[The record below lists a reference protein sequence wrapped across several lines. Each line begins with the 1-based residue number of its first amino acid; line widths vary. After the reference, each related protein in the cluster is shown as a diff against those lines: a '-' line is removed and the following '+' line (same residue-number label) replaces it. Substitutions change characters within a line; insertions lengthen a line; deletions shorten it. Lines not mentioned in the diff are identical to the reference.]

1 MATNHS
7 YEIELLTLELARD
20 QVAQDIAT
28 AEKFKKIELAL
39 VKIRAVEQRLNVLI
53 DKAWVEEKVEQLSI
67 IDKVAQSDLSLS
79 TVITNRLTEIEKK
92 LTELESKIWKH
103 KE

>member
-1 MATNHS
+1 MATNLS
-7 YEIELLTLELARD
+7 QEVELLTLELARD

-28 AEKFKKIELAL
+28 AEKFRQIELAL

-53 DKAWVEEKVEQLSI
+53 EKAWVEEKVEQLSI

-92 LTELESKIWKH
+92 LTELESKVWKH

>member
-28 AEKFKKIELAL
+28 AEKFKQIELAL

-79 TVITNRLTEIEKK
+79 TVITSRLTEIEKK
-92 LTELESKIWKH
+92 LTELESKVWKH

>member
-1 MATNHS
+1 MATNLS
-7 YEIELLTLELARD
+7 QEIEQLTLKLAQD

-28 AEKFKKIELAL
+28 AEKFRQIELAL

-53 DKAWVEEKVEQLSI
+53 EKAWVEEKVEQLSI

>member
-7 YEIELLTLELARD
+7 YEIELLTLVLARD

-28 AEKFKKIELAL
+28 AEKFKQIELAL

-79 TVITNRLTEIEKK
+79 TVITSRLTEIEKK
-92 LTELESKIWKH
+92 LTELESKVWKH